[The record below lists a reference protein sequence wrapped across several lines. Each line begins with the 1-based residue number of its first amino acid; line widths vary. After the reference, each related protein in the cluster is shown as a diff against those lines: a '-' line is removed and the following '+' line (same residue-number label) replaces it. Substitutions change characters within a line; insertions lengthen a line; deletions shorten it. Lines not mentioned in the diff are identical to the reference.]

1 MGGGGVFNLDH
12 DMVFRHDVKK
22 TDYLK
27 LRPTSSSADN
37 KTQSGEIL
45 FQIAQASS
53 CLNICDSLLYFTVEI
68 KGLEADEDLTLEHN
82 FFPKLFSQMR
92 LNLGGMDVEIIN
104 NPGDTSSLLSFI
116 LCDENVKNIYGEL
129 MGWIPDNKKGDTDN
143 SGFKIRKERKSLLV
157 ILN

>member
-1 MGGGGVFNLDH
+1 MAGAFNLNH
-12 DMVFRHDVKK
+12 DMVFRHNVKK

-68 KGLEADEDLTLEHN
+68 RGLEADEELTLEHN

-116 LCDENVKNIYGEL
+116 LCDVNVKNTYVEL

-143 SGFKIRKERKSLLV
+143 SGFKIRKEL
-157 ILN
+157 

>member
-68 KGLEADEDLTLEHN
+68 RDLEPDEELTLEHN
-82 FFPKLFSQMR
+82 FFQKLFSQMR

-104 NPGDTSSLLSFI
+104 NPGDVSSLLSII
-116 LCDENVKNIYGEL
+116 LCDENVKNTYGEL
-129 MGWIPDNKKGDTDN
+129 MGWIPDNKKGDTN
-143 SGFKIRKERKSLLV
+143 NNIFKIRK
-157 ILN
+157 

>member
-1 MGGGGVFNLDH
+1 
-12 DMVFRHDVKK
+12 MVFRHDVKK
-22 TDYLK
+22 MDYLK

-68 KGLEADEDLTLEHN
+68 RGLEPDEELTLEHN

-104 NPGDTSSLLSFI
+104 NP
-116 LCDENVKNIYGEL
+116 CDVFTIVLYS
-129 MGWIPDNKKGDTDN
+129 M
-143 SGFKIRKERKSLLV
+143 
-157 ILN
+157 